1 MKSFAPKAKNA
12 GVPLYYATRIRDH
25 QLMKMREKAGK
36 YTSEGE

>member
-1 MKSFAPKAKNA
+1 MEKCAY
-12 GVPLYYATRIRDH
+12 VHHTRIRDH